1 MEKTAKKPEE
11 WGVSFLL
18 TTNYNTLTEMCFDN
32 IIHKIG
38 YKVTGAKTAVE
49 VGKSGNLHTH
59 IYINFERSQRKSC
72 LIKKLPT
79 TDVKRIA
86 SGTEKTVIEYIG
98 NKDKEVSKGCEIIDC
113 WQYGDI
119 ETTQGT
125 RTDLTAT
132 DNALWQ
138 IKDAID
144 KGESLRYLYNTFF
157 PYMVRNGQGIKAY
170 YEYVRQENA
179 AEKAY
184 KLETEKEHAIAE
196 AEEILLLAI
205 KEKNAI
211 HRDLSNPICECGNE
225 TEWDSIDRRFYC
237 AVCENEKTA

>member
-18 TTNYNTLTEMCFDN
+18 TTNYTTFTEMCCDN
-32 IIHKIG
+32 ILSKIG
-38 YKVTGAKTAVE
+38 YKITGAKTAIE
-49 VGKSGNLHTH
+49 VGKAGNLHTH
-59 IYINFERSQRKSC
+59 IYVNFERSQRKTC
-72 LIKKLPT
+72 IIKKLPL
-79 TDVKRIA
+79 TDVKRIT
-86 SGTEKTVIEYIG
+86 SGTEKTVIEYVG
-98 NKDKEVSKGCEIIDC
+98 NEDKEISKGCEIVAC

-119 ETTQGT
+119 DVTQGT

-144 KGESLRYLYNTFF
+144 SGENYRYLYNTFF
-157 PYMVRNGQGIKAY
+157 PFMVRYGQGIKAY
-170 YEYVRQENA
+170 HEYVKQETA
-179 AEKAY
+179 AETAY
-184 KLETEKEHAIAE
+184 KLNTAEENAVKE

-211 HRDLSNPICECGNE
+211 HRDMSNPICDCGKE
-225 TEWDSIDRRFYC
+225 TTWDSIERKF
-237 AVCENEKTA
+237 VCDVCDV